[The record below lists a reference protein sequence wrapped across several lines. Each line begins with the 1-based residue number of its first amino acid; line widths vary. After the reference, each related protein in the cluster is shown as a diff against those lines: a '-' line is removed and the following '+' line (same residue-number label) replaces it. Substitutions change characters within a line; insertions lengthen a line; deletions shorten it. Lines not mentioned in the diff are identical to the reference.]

1 MSLRLL
7 LSWLVRCLLRLNN
20 LKPSYAP
27 TTKTIATAP
36 SAKIIYRAGFPSVAG
51 AAACAVAGPVPKLAA
66 GILGRS
72 PAACVLLK

>member
-1 MSLRLL
+1 MRSLI
-7 LSWLVRCLLRLNN
+7 
-20 LKPSYAP
+20 PSYVP

-36 SAKIIYRAGFPSVAG
+36 IAKIIYWAGFPSVAG